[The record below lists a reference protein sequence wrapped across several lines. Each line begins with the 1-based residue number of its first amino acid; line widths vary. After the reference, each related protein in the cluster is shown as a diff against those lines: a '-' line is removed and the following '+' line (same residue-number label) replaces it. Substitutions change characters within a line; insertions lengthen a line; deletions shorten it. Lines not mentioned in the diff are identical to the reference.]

1 MDTRERLINNLTWQV
16 MFAKSK
22 AEGTPI
28 SSMLDKVNVEK
39 QGNSYCVINDG
50 FYRISVYWRY
60 DENNDEVIRKLK
72 KRLNELYSKEIFRDI
87 DDLKKKIEKAH
98 KIF

>member
-16 MFAKSK
+16 LFAKSK
-22 AEGTPI
+22 VENTPI
-28 SSMLDKVNVEK
+28 SSLLDKVEVEK
-39 QGNSYCVINDG
+39 IGNNYCLINEG
-50 FYRISVYWRY
+50 SYRISVYWRY

-72 KRLNELYSKEIFRDI
+72 KRLNKLYNKEIFRDME
-87 DDLKKKIEKAH
+87 DLKKKIEKSH